1 MNELEEKL
9 KQLKIED
16 FIWLIYI
23 FIIFLSWYSNSLEKK
38 YFVFND
44 NNAKE
49 KYQTIMKFIFLILIF
64 VYLYFFNDSFSDY
77 INLKNTDSE
86 KKKRLVTLSMIA
98 SLLIL
103 ISGFIFLY
111 IAYEDNDLNVELA
124 FN

>member
-1 MNELEEKL
+1 MNDLEEKL

-23 FIIFLSWYSNSLEKK
+23 FIIFLSWYSNGLEKK
-38 YFVFND
+38 YFVFKD

-98 SLLIL
+98 SFLIL

-111 IAYEDNDLNVELA
+111 IAYEDNDLSVELA